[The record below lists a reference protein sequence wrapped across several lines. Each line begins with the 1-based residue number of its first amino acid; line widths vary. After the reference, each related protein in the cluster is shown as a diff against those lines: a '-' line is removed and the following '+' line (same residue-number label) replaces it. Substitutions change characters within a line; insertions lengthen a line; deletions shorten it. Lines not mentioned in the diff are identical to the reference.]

1 MQTRQ
6 VHAVLLCWCVTNMHQ
21 STAGVIEM
29 VTAEEPTMSQKNDRT
44 QCVRSLKNLISLG
57 DAHGP
62 DDCLGNLG
70 AGGRSWLDA
79 VDDVVWLDV
88 AVVQVNNLGT
98 DTLGLCT
105 DV

>member
-6 VHAVLLCWCVTNMHQ
+6 VHAVLLCWCLTDMHQ
-21 STAGVIEM
+21 FAANGYEM
-29 VTAEEPTMSQKNDRT
+29 VTADEPTMSQKNDST
-44 QCVRSLKNLISLG
+44 QRVRSLKNLISLG
-57 DAHGP
+57 DAHGL

-79 VDDVVWLDV
+79 EDDVVWLDV